1 MFVKVLGE
9 WLMWKHHY
17 ARFTKIIEQN
27 QADFHRISANYIL
40 RFSGSE
46 SKLDFDTCNCVRNN
60 FI

>member
-1 MFVKVLGE
+1 MR
-9 WLMWKHHY
+9 KHHY

-27 QADFHRISANYIL
+27 QTDFNRIGANYIL
-40 RFSGSE
+40 RVNGSE